1 LRPRRFVEPVRPVPQ
16 TRINE
21 NIRVPRVRLIDDDGA
36 QLGIKSTKEAL
47 AHAEAKGLDL
57 VEVAAQADPPVAK
70 VMDYGK
76 YRYEQEQKAKLAR
89 KHQSQIH
96 VKEIKLRPKISIH
109 DYETKKGHVV
119 RFLNQRAKVK
129 VTIMFRGRENLHPER
144 GRDLL
149 MRLYEDVKDI
159 GQIESNPELDGR
171 NMVMVLGPTKN
182 AGVKHDA
189 KGEDEDSGEEAVQ
202 GDGNRQDLASSAP
215 SDDSSGPPGDE
226 QPREEEARA
235 GGRAGRA

>member
-1 LRPRRFVEPVRPVPQ
+1 M
-16 TRINE
+16 
-21 NIRVPRVRLIDDDGA
+21 RLIDEDGT
-36 QLGIKSTKEAL
+36 QLGIKTSDEARQY
-47 AHAEAKGLDL
+47 AYGKGLDL

-96 VKEIKLRPKISIH
+96 VKEIKLRPKIGIH
-109 DYETKKGHVV
+109 DYNTKKGHVV

-129 VTIMFRGRENLHPER
+129 VTIMFRGREQLHPER

-149 MRLYEDVKDI
+149 MRLAEDVKEL
-159 GQIESNPELDGR
+159 GMIESPPLQDGR

-182 AGVKHDA
+182 AGVRQQDA
-189 KGEDEDSGEEAVQ
+189 EAEETQRGEEAVQ
-202 GDGNRQDLASSAP
+202 GDGGGEAP
-215 SDDSSGPPGDE
+215 APPRDE
-226 QPREEEARA
+226 EPPARA
-235 GGRAGRA
+235 QVAEAASELS

>member
-1 LRPRRFVEPVRPVPQ
+1 MRPRRFVEPVRPVPQ
-16 TRINE
+16 ARINDA
-21 NIRVPRVRLIDDDGA
+21 IRVPRVRLVDEDGK
-36 QLGIKSTKEAL
+36 QLGVKTSDEAREYAYAKS
-47 AHAEAKGLDL
+47 LDL
-57 VEVAAQADPPVAK
+57 VEVAAQADPPVAR

-149 MRLYEDVKDI
+149 MRLYEDVKEI

-189 KGEDEDSGEEAVQ
+189 KAEDETGGEEAVQ
-202 GDGNRQDLASSAP
+202 GDGSGEAHAP
-215 SDDSSGPPGDE
+215 QRDE
-226 QPREEEARA
+226 GTQAREEVRQAKA
-235 GGRAGRA
+235 